1 MHLVTLG
8 APGVLWGPSEF
19 TLDPMGW
26 FCDVILRR
34 AALGTKYECLFWAL
48 LSNIAVCARYRENS
62 VTFLVQYNMHLLGD
76 LLQKKK
82 DLPFALCTMKRI
94 SGLVMPSASVGS
106 KL

>member
-34 AALGTKYECLFWAL
+34 AALGTKYDCLVWVL
-48 LSNIAVCARYRENS
+48 LHNAAVRAQYRE
-62 VTFLVQYNMHLLGD
+62 MA
-76 LLQKKK
+76 
-82 DLPFALCTMKRI
+82 LPF
-94 SGLVMPSASVGS
+94 
-106 KL
+106 